1 MMIKALNS
9 VKRDE
14 ENFMILQV
22 NVPEEPEKRQY
33 VHWVFDVDYSGSMS
47 SRSSKDGHT
56 RLQHVQST
64 LVNIIEYLQQHSERT
79 SSIHKVSIIWFNHE
93 TNASGGPTLTFEID
107 KVTDLSGFKEEICK
121 VSPNGST
128 SISCALNAADVL
140 IPQKVLNQ
148 TALVFMSDGQPTAG
162 NCNYVHLEH
171 MVQKIVNRVEESKSC
186 SFSTMFIGYGSG
198 ETGLMERLASVGTG
212 EYHCIESEE
221 GAGVVYGEITHNI
234 LSQQRKNVVI
244 DVENGLIYDFKFNE
258 WVKTLRVGDMPNGSE
273 RVFHVKTNTPETIK
287 ITMDYDD
294 FKSDQDLWDHETDVI
309 THTNIIKPDEGKV
322 NEIVKIYK
330 IRQEVLELLSAARA
344 WKTENPY
351 MSALDTPMMLRQPP
365 ALAMPPPV
373 KRQTN
378 APTMLTNINIPS
390 LNPLSALPAPPPT
403 PPSDTYI
410 HKPSPNRASSA
421 PPSRKANTSVD
432 SKNIK
437 INIKPKYE
445 VLKMKLE
452 KKMADVKSY
461 IGELT
466 QENNQEYQKGIDIL
480 HMLTD
485 DLFITIESLNKPY
498 GLTNIIARH
507 TSQGTQR
514 AYNTVNAH
522 DFNDTVSEH
531 TVSDSYTSPYAAPSA
546 AQCIRSISQPTTIGN
561 CPSTVVSMPSSGN

>member
-1 MMIKALNS
+1 MMLKALNS
-9 VKRDE
+9 VKKDE

-47 SRSSKDGHT
+47 SRSSSDGHT
-56 RLQHVQST
+56 RLEHVQST

-79 SSIHKVSIIWFNHE
+79 NSIHKVSIIWFNHV
-93 TNASGGPTLTFEID
+93 TNAPDGPTLTFEIVKGSD
-107 KVTDLSGFKEEICK
+107 VNDFKKEICK
-121 VSPNGST
+121 VMPSGST
-128 SISCALNAADVL
+128 SISCALNAADAL

-148 TALVFMSDGQPTAG
+148 TALIFMSDGQPTAG
-162 NCNYVHLEH
+162 NCNHVHLEQ
-171 MVQKIVNRVEESKSC
+171 MTQKLIDRVENSKSC
-186 SFSTMFIGYGSG
+186 SFSTMFIGYGCG
-198 ETGLMERLASVGTG
+198 ETGLMERLGGVGMG

-234 LSQQRKNVVI
+234 LSQQRKNLVI

-258 WVKTLRVGDMPNGSE
+258 WVKSLSVGNMPNGSE

-294 FKSDQDLWDHETDVI
+294 FKSDQGLWDHETDV
-309 THTNIIKPDEGKV
+309 TTYTDIIKPDEGEI
-322 NEIVKIYK
+322 NETVKIYK
-330 IRQEVLELLSAARA
+330 IRQEVLELLAEARS

-365 ALAMPPPV
+365 TLAMPPPV

-390 LNPLSALPAPPPT
+390 LPQLSFTQGPPST
-403 PPSDTYI
+403 PPSDMYI
-410 HKPSPNRASSA
+410 NKPQPNRASSA
-421 PPSRKANTSVD
+421 PVQKKTTTPVN
-432 SKNIK
+432 SKNVK

-445 VLKMKLE
+445 LLKAKLE
-452 KKMADVKSY
+452 QKMSDVKIY

-466 QENNQEYQKGIDIL
+466 QENNKEYQKGIAIL
-480 HMLTD
+480 QMLTD

-498 GLTNIIARH
+498 GLTNIIARQ

-514 AYNTVNAH
+514 AYNTVNAQ
-522 DFNDTVSEH
+522 DFSDSVSEH

-561 CPSTVVSMPSSGN
+561 CPSTVVSSPSSAN